1 MTIALGDNRY
11 GKSGVHVVVVD
22 RGAPDHTI
30 TDLRVDIRLEGE
42 FEAAH
47 TAGDNSAVVPTDT
60 MRGTVF
66 AFARTQP
73 VTEPED
79 FGLRLARHFVATVP
93 AVTSADVGLRA
104 TRWARIDGDHPT
116 GFIADASIVR
126 TARVRVDNDGAQV
139 RGGVTD
145 AKVFKSAA
153 SAFSDFYADD
163 HTTLPA
169 TDDRMM
175 ATVMTADWRYH
186 DLTVDWSDSA
196 AAVQRILLR
205 TFADH
210 DSASLQH
217 TLYAMGHAVLA
228 ERAEVTEVHLL
239 LPNVHHL
246 LVDLSPYGLDNPNM
260 VFVATTEPY
269 GVIEATVMRAGT

>member
-1 MTIALGDNRY
+1 MIALGDNRY

-22 RGAPDHTI
+22 REAPDHAI
-30 TDLRVDIRLEGE
+30 TDLLVDICLEGD

-47 TAGDNSAVVPTDT
+47 TAGDNSALVPTDT

-93 AVTSADVGLRA
+93 AVKSADVGLRV

-116 GFIADASIVR
+116 GFIADASLVR
-126 TARVRVDNDGAQV
+126 TAHVRVDADGAQV
-139 RGGVTD
+139 RGGIAD
-145 AKVFKSAA
+145 AKLFKSAD
-153 SAFSDFYADD
+153 SAFSGFYADD
-163 HTTLPA
+163 YTTLPA

-175 ATVMTADWRYH
+175 STVITADWRYR
-186 DLTVDWSDSA
+186 DLADDWGESA
-196 AAVQRILLR
+196 AAVVRILLR

-217 TLYAMGHAVLA
+217 TLYAMGEAVL
-228 ERAEVTEVHLL
+228 RQRHEVTEVHLL

-246 LVDLSPYGLDNPNM
+246 LVDLSPYGLDNPNT
-260 VFVATTEPY
+260 VFVATTEPH
-269 GVIEATVMRAGT
+269 GVIEGTIVRTGT

>member
-1 MTIALGDNRY
+1 MIALGDNRY

-22 RGAPDHTI
+22 REAPDHTI
-30 TDLRVDIRLEGE
+30 TDLLVDICLEGD

-47 TAGDNSAVVPTDT
+47 TARDNSALVPTDT

-73 VTEPED
+73 VTQPED

-93 AVTSADVGLRA
+93 AVRSADVGLRA

-116 GFIADASIVR
+116 GFIADASLVR
-126 TARVRVDNDGAQV
+126 TAHVRVDADGAQV
-139 RGGVTD
+139 RGGIAD
-145 AKVFKSAA
+145 AKLFKSAD
-153 SAFSDFYADD
+153 SAFSGFYADD
-163 HTTLPA
+163 YTTLPA

-175 ATVMTADWRYH
+175 STVITADWRYR
-186 DLTVDWSDSA
+186 DLADDWGESA
-196 AAVQRILLR
+196 AAVVRILLR

-217 TLYAMGHAVLA
+217 TLYAMGEAVL
-228 ERAEVTEVHLL
+228 RQRHEVTEVHLL

-246 LVDLSPYGLDNPNM
+246 LVDLSPYGLDNPNT
-260 VFVATTEPY
+260 VFVATTEPH
-269 GVIEATVMRAGT
+269 GVIEGTIVRTGT